1 MSMYRPTQA
10 GEAENTPARNV
21 ESGHRWS
28 LPDIRMGTAAPA
40 PAPAPQASQRQDPR
54 TLSSMPASA
63 PAAAPAPASAAAQ
76 PPPMCPSLSEG
87 TGSSVSGPAEP
98 IPASSAPLKPRALD
112 SQHKPPIPGPKAPG
126 RMARAATTGPTATP
140 GPAAGASP
148 AAVIAATPVPRVT
161 ETPADIA
168 EQPGTS
174 PPANAGGSSGSS
186 PGLPASGGS
195 SGNSPG
201 LLASSDA
208 PAAVRSAP
216 ASPSQ
221 SPRPSFSASAPGYK
235 IPRGHP
241 GNLSSE
247 QQSTLDKFR
256 AELHKRN
263 LLADGAQPAYLEVQ
277 LLRFLRARNFDIAAA
292 TEMYSKSEAWKHE
305 IELDRL
311 CREFN
316 FEERD
321 LVAKHGWCMYF
332 HKTDRLG
339 RPIFIQDLSGID
351 PARVF
356 KHTTPD
362 RIMRHFAVTLEKAV
376 RKRYSACT
384 ENAGHLVD
392 DNYMVLNLQGLSLG
406 TFWSM
411 RQQLQQLLAIL
422 DDNFPELSGRV
433 QIINAPSL
441 FTTVWACIKGWLP
454 PQTAEKINISG
465 SNYKND
471 VLRFVDEDNWPAY
484 LGGKCTCGGAS
495 PQCCPTSD
503 AGPWHAA

>member
-1 MSMYRPTQA
+1 MYPQTRV
-10 GEAENTPARNV
+10 GEAESVPVRNV
-21 ESGHRWS
+21 PADHRAS
-28 LPDIRMGTAAPA
+28 LPDIRMGTAALSL
-40 PAPAPQASQRQDPR
+40 APQASERQDPR
-54 TLSSMPASA
+54 ILRSTPAA
-63 PAAAPAPASAAAQ
+63 AAAPAPSLAPASAAPQ
-76 PPPMCPSLSEG
+76 PPRMHLSLSEG

-98 IPASSAPLKPRALD
+98 IPASTAPLKPRALD
-112 SQHKPPIPGPKAPG
+112 SQHKPPIPGPKAPA

-140 GPAAGASP
+140 VPAAGGSSAT
-148 AAVIAATPVPRVT
+148 VLAATPVPRVT
-161 ETPADIA
+161 ENSADIA
-168 EQPGTS
+168 EQPSTS
-174 PPANAGGSSGSS
+174 Q
-186 PGLPASGGS
+186 PASAAS
-195 SGNSPG
+195 SSAGSPG
-201 LLASSDA
+201 LLASPGTPAKA
-208 PAAVRSAP
+208 PSAP
-216 ASPSQ
+216 VSPLQ
-221 SPRPSFSASAPGYK
+221 SPRPSFSAGAPGFK

-247 QQSTLDKFR
+247 QQSALDKFR
-256 AELHKRN
+256 AELRRRK
-263 LLADGAQPAYLEVQ
+263 LLGEGALPAYLEVQ
-277 LLRFLRARNFDIAAA
+277 LLRFLRARNFDVAAA
-292 TEMYSKSEAWKHE
+292 AEMYSKSEAWKRE
-305 IELDRL
+305 IGLDRL

-356 KHTTPD
+356 QHTTPD
-362 RIMRHFAVTLEKAV
+362 RIMQHFAVTLEKAV
-376 RKRYSACT
+376 RERYDACT
-384 ENAGHLVD
+384 EHAGHLVD

-454 PQTAEKINISG
+454 PQTAEKINICG

-471 VLRFVDEDNWPAY
+471 VLRFVDEDKWPAY

-503 AGPWHAA
+503 AGPWHAS